1 MFFPLL
7 KISQRILSSYKHPLV
22 WLFFFLIAVLQ
33 GCSTSSSV
41 PKSNRQADVVP
52 PIRAIQVDLDYVY
65 DPDIH
70 QQQANLEILVK
81 RVQDLGVNAVFLQ
94 AFADPTGSGTA
105 ESLYFSNRFL
115 PVRKNLF
122 VPVAQALRSTGV
134 AVYGWLP
141 MLAFIVP
148 NPEHNLYVQQN
159 NDTEPV
165 AVFSQERRRLSPFN
179 PRSRALIEG
188 IYQDFA
194 AQTVIDGILFHDDGV
209 LSDFEDASPAALAEY
224 QRAGLSPNI
233 TVLRSNRKTMR
244 QWSRFKTEYLI
255 DFSLKLLKILRKK
268 QPKIRSVRNIF
279 AGPVLQAESETW
291 FAQSLPLF
299 LQAYDY
305 TALMAMPFMEQA
317 KKPDRWLEQLCW
329 SALNYT
335 TNGNSIIFELQT
347 KNWKT
352 GKPINTDILQ
362 HQITLL
368 AQLGVTSFAYY
379 PDDFHKNQPPAN
391 MVRPC
396 LANPETCSGWDGT

>member
-1 MFFPLL
+1 
-7 KISQRILSSYKHPLV
+7 
-22 WLFFFLIAVLQ
+22 
-33 GCSTSSSV
+33 V

-65 DPDIH
+65 DPDIR
-70 QQQANLEILVK
+70 QQQANLELLVK

-105 ESLYFSNRFL
+105 ESLYFPNRFL
-115 PVRKNLF
+115 PVRENLF
-122 VPVAQALRSTGV
+122 VPTAQALRRTGI

-141 MLAFIVP
+141 MLAFRVP
-148 NPEHNLYVQQN
+148 SPENSLYVQQN
-159 NDTEPV
+159 NETEPS

-179 PRSRALIEG
+179 PRSRTIIKG

-194 AQTVIDGILFHDDGV
+194 AQTVIDGILFHDDGI
-209 LSDFEDASPAALAEY
+209 LSDFEDASPAALTEY
-224 QRAGLSPNI
+224 QRAGFSENI
-233 TVLRSNRKTMR
+233 TVLRSNRKTLR

-255 DFSLKLLKILRKK
+255 NFSLKLLNILREE

-279 AGPVLQAESETW
+279 AGTVLQPESETW

-317 KKPDRWLEQLCW
+317 KNPDRWLERLSW
-329 SALNYT
+329 SALNCT
-335 TNGNSIIFELQT
+335 ANSNSIIFELQT
-347 KNWKT
+347 KNWHT
-352 GKPINTDILQ
+352 GKPISTSILQ

-368 AQLGVTSFAYY
+368 AQMGVTSFAYY

-396 LANPETCSGWDGT
+396 LADPETCSGWNGT